1 MELQLSFWMKRCRVA
16 CQMRAGPFLRWMR
29 EGELRALEGHVWTE
43 TLSRV
48 PDIQISVTDAPL
60 RFDANEKNL
69 YTPDN

>member
-1 MELQLSFWMKRCRVA
+1 MSNAGWPFP
-16 CQMRAGPFLRWMR
+16 QMDEGG
-29 EGELRALEGHVWTE
+29 GELRALEGHVWTE